1 MSWTDDLPDDIS
13 DIEETEHGFSA
24 RVGLPTTEDGWFG
37 RECPECELLFKMNVG
52 SYPSAPEG
60 EEVQL
65 TCAYCGHSNEHS
77 HFLTPDQ
84 VNRSRA
90 AAVRA
95 AQEWMREQFGPR
107 GRYSRMP
114 MKITFKPSSLQALPD
129 YVEESVRRTL
139 KCETC
144 ETAFAVYG
152 AAPFCPGC
160 GPRPLLTTTLESA
173 SALRQ
178 LLQLEDSLARDD
190 RDAARDHGVFDQMER
205 DVIKQIVT
213 LFEVFIRGQFVD
225 RVANHEAIIRS
236 AGRGVFQRLDDTNDL
251 FATHVGFALSDLVS
265 DAAWTALSIVFQQRH
280 VLVHRNGMIDQQFV
294 DRVPN
299 TAQRVGQR
307 LIVGREDAE
316 RALDTLEELVTR
328 VAARQS
334 R

>member
-13 DIEETEHGFSA
+13 DVEETEHRFSA

-65 TCAYCGHSNEHS
+65 TCPYCGHSNEHS
-77 HFLTPDQ
+77 HYLTPDQ

-129 YVEESVRRTL
+129 YNEESVRRTL
-139 KCETC
+139 KCESC
-144 ETAFAVYG
+144 GTAFAVYG
-152 AAPFCPGC
+152 SAPFCPAC
-160 GPRPLLTTTLESA
+160 GPWPLLATTLDSTA
-173 SALRQ
+173 ALRQ
-178 LLQLEDSLARDD
+178 LLDIEDSLATDARDT
-190 RDAARDHGVFDQMER
+190 ARDHGVFDQVAR

-213 LFEVFIRGQFVD
+213 LFEVFMRGQFVD
-225 RVANHEAIIRS
+225 RVAEHEEIIRTV
-236 AGRGVFQRLDDTNDL
+236 GRGVFQRFDDANDL
-251 FATHVGFALSDLVS
+251 FATHAGFALSDLVS
-265 DAAWTALSIVFQQRH
+265 DAAWIDLGTVFQQRH
-280 VLVHRNGMIDQQFV
+280 VLVHRNGTIDQQFV

-299 TAQRVGQR
+299 TTQRVGQR
-307 LIVGREDAE
+307 LIVGRQEAE
-316 RALDTLEELVTR
+316 RALDILEELVTG
-328 VAARQS
+328 VAGR
-334 R
+334 